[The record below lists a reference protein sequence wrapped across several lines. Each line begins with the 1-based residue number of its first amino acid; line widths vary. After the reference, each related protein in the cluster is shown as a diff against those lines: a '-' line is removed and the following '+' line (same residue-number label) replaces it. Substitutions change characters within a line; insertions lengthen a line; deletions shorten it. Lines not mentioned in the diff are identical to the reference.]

1 MKSTRDQLDRSA
13 QHLFT
18 IPPAPVS
25 TAPSTARGL
34 DVNEVPNSIQLM
46 IVSSSPCSSRA
57 RTWRA
62 YVERSLQPLHRDHRA
77 RGHQRQDADQSKS
90 GSRRLEGWHSL
101 HLSQRYS

>member
-1 MKSTRDQLDRSA
+1 MSA
-13 QHLFT
+13 NSCQADPSSRRFT
-18 IPPAPVS
+18 NTPNVEAHS
-25 TAPSTARGL
+25 APSTARGL

-77 RGHQRQDADQSKS
+77 RGHQQQDADQSKS